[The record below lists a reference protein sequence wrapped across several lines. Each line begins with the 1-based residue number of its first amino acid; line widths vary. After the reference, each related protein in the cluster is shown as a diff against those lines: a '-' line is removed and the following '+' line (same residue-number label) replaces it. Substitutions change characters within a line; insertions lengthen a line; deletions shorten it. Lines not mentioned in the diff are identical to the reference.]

1 PVAKNGAPSG
11 RMEEAAKQA
20 PSSAAADSVA
30 PSETEA
36 RRSRPELAQRD
47 DKRLGTG
54 HGERE
59 YSPTTQTAFERAS
72 SSPAEIVQVRYDSFA
87 NLLASGVIPRA
98 PAPPRQPNAF
108 PSFVPDPG

>member
-1 PVAKNGAPSG
+1 VAAKESGASN
-11 RMEEAAKQA
+11 RMEAERQTPAATTA
-20 PSSAAADSVA
+20 DAAGAAQDA
-30 PSETEA
+30 A
-36 RRSRPELAQRD
+36 RRSRSEPAMRD
-47 DKRLGTG
+47 EKKLGTG

-72 SSPAEIVQVRYDSFA
+72 STPAEIVQVRYDSYA